1 MGVAPVPKTQ
11 IVNITTDAVTN
22 QPVDLKGAR
31 ESHWNVSADM
41 RVYTHLS
48 RTGPF
53 FVIPATAGAM
63 NPFRMLSQD
72 GYLYISGDAGAAVA
86 QILIVMQDG
95 Y

>member
-1 MGVAPVPKTQ
+1 MGVAPLPNTQ
-11 IVNITTDAVTN
+11 IINITVDAATN
-22 QPVDLKGAR
+22 QPVDLKGAI

-53 FVIPATAGAM
+53 FVIPATTGAM